1 MMGLFDWAIGDNKK
15 VQDKPV
21 TVRVYPSST
30 NTNTDTS
37 SSSTNIAGD
46 VFWERVE
53 DLIEQKV
60 NSARKP
66 RSKKEMDEENER
78 IVKIEAIKIIK
89 WTLIIT
95 LSGVVITFMYC
106 TYVGKDTPEFAKT
119 IFTVASTL
127 AAGAGAFVFGNKSK

>member
-1 MMGLFDWAIGDNKK
+1 MGWFGGKK
-15 VQDKPV
+15 DDSPSVS
-21 TVRVYPSST
+21 VRVYTTST

-37 SSSTNIAGD
+37 SSSSSTNIAGD
-46 VFWERVE
+46 AIWERID

-60 NSARKP
+60 NNNYKP
-66 RSKKEMDEENER
+66 KTKKEMDEESDR
-78 IVKIEAIKIIK
+78 KKKKEAISIIK

-106 TYVGKDTPEFAKT
+106 TYQGKDIPEFAKT